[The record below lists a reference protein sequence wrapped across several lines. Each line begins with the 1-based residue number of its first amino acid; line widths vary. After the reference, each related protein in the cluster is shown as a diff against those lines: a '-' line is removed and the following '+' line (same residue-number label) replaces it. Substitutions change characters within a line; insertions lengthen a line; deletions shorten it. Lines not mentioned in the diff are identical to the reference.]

1 MGAYVFGETFLGRM
15 ANVQT
20 AKIDSNDH
28 GNAFFQASGDNLHGT
43 PHGLRKIGWWVS
55 EEGTTNRLYARGGQ
69 SRQESGFSPRA
80 LDRVTSSFKG
90 IGELDT
96 R

>member
-1 MGAYVFGETFLGRM
+1 MGTYVFSETFLGRM

-20 AKIDSNDH
+20 AEIDSDGK
-28 GNAFFQASGDNLHGT
+28 GNTFFQTAGDGLHGT

-55 EEGTTNRLYARGGQ
+55 EEGTTSRLYARGEQ
-69 SRQESGFSPRA
+69 SRQESGFYPRA
-80 LDRVTSSFKG
+80 LDRVTSSFKD